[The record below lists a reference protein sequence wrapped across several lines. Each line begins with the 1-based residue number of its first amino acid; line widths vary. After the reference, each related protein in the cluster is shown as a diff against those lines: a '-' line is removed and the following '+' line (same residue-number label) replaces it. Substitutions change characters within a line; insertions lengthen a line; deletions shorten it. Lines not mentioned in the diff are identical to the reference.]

1 MAETDRDSAY
11 AMAEGAWA
19 TFGHSSEPQD
29 AFAARIAEVGARE
42 GMSAAA
48 EAIAED
54 CRRNGLQ
61 MSAKR
66 VLKGF
71 AWRQRR

>member
-1 MAETDRDSAY
+1 MAETDRNRAY
-11 AMAEGAWA
+11 AMAEGAWT
-19 TFGHSSEPQD
+19 TFGHSSEPQAD
-29 AFAARIAEVGARE
+29 FAARIAEIGAQE
-42 GMSAAA
+42 GVSAAA
-48 EAIAED
+48 EAIAAD

-71 AWRQRR
+71 AWQQKR

>member
-1 MAETDRDSAY
+1 MAETDRDRAF

-19 TFGHSSEPQD
+19 TFGHSSEPQGE
-29 AFAARIAEVGARE
+29 FAARIADIGAQ
-42 GMSAAA
+42 GGLSAAA